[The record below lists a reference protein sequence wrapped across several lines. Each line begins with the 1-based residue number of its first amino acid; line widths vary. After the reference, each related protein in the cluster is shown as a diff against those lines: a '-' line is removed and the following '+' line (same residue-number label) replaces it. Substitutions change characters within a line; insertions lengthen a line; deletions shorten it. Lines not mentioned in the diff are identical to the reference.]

1 MRPGGVLEEL
11 MTKYGEKFTV
21 EVFKEGRAEMF
32 AREQGFVDLRAWLG
46 VT

>member
-21 EVFKEGRAEMF
+21 EVFKEGRAVVF
-32 AREQGFVDLRAWLG
+32 VDREGFVDLRAWLG